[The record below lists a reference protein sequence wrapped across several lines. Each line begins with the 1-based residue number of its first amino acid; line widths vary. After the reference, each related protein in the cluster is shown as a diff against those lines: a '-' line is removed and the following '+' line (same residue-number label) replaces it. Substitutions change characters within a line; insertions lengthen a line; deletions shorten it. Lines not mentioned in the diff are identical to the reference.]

1 MSQRK
6 TVAVIGLSETNIIL
20 LATKIACQHTVL
32 LFDPNSVLLHE
43 VYSQMHSKN
52 PNGNIEIMNCPIDA
66 SWEADVILFSDS
78 YLKKEELLEKIRIVI
93 TGKVVL
99 VLLGQKE
106 IIKLDS
112 TEVTLRG
119 LFPFSKIIPI
129 YLTSDSNNDSL
140 FLKDIDNKDIQSVLT
155 FLSTIDL
162 KINS

>member
-1 MSQRK
+1 M
-6 TVAVIGLSETNIIL
+6 
-20 LATKIACQHTVL
+20 
-32 LFDPNSVLLHE
+32 
-43 VYSQMHSKN
+43 
-52 PNGNIEIMNCPIDA
+52 EIMNCPIDA

-99 VLLGQKE
+99 VLLAQKE
-106 IIKLDS
+106 IIKIDS

-119 LFPFSKIIPI
+119 LFPFSKVIPI
-129 YLTSDSNNDSL
+129 YLTSASNNDSL

-155 FLSTIDL
+155 FLSTIDF